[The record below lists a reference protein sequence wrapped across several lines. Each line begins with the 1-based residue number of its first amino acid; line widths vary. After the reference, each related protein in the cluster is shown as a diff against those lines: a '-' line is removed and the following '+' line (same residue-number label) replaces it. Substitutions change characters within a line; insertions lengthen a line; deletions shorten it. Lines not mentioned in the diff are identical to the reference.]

1 MRKRAVAKRRT
12 SPARVCPNCAMIV
25 QKAVDRCPR
34 CDALMATQRDDN
46 VVDKAGADSFP
57 ASDPPQH

>member
-1 MRKRAVAKRRT
+1 MKKRAQAKRT
-12 SPARVCPNCAMIV
+12 DTPARVCPNCAMIV
-25 QKAVDRCPR
+25 QKPVDRCPR
-34 CDALMATQRDDN
+34 CNAPMATARDDN

>member
-1 MRKRAVAKRRT
+1 MKKRAATKRRT
-12 SPARVCPNCAMIV
+12 SARVCPNCAMIV
-25 QKAVDRCPR
+25 EEPVDRCPR
-34 CDALMATQRDDN
+34 CDAVIATQREDN

>member
-1 MRKRAVAKRRT
+1 MRKRAATGGRKT
-12 SPARVCPNCAMIV
+12 AARVCPNCAMIV
-25 QKAVDRCPR
+25 HKPVDRCPR
-34 CDALMATQRDDN
+34 CDALMATERDEN

>member
-1 MRKRAVAKRRT
+1 MRKRAVAKRT
-12 SPARVCPNCAMIV
+12 TDARVCPSCAKIV
-25 QKAVDRCPR
+25 REPVDRCPR
-34 CDALMATQRDDN
+34 CHALMATEREDN